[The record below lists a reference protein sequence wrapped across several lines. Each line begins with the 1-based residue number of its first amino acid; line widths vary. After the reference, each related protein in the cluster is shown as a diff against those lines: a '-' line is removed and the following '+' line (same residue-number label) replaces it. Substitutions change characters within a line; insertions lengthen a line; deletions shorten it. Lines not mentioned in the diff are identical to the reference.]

1 MKIIKYLSFLVLIL
15 FSSCNDW
22 LDLEPT
28 NGRLTDL
35 YWQTKSDVHNTMMNC
50 YVRLRGDVQERV
62 LVWGEMRADVLET
75 NDATN
80 LEIKEQNFNTENN
93 YLAWASFYKVINS
106 ANSVIENAEKV
117 LDRDPLFTEEECLA
131 YVAEAKI
138 VRALAYFYLVRT
150 FREVPFV
157 LNSYTSDNQDFY
169 VPTSSEKVILDKL
182 KEDLIWA
189 TENAKSY
196 YNTTLTGPDSWQN
209 KSRATKWAAY
219 ALLADIYLW
228 NEEYQ
233 LCRDACME
241 IIEKSQLKLVSGEEW
256 YKIFYPGLSS
266 ESIFELYYD
275 HGNNQTNNLFNWFN
289 KSARYYLNTGTRTLF
304 EETPDDLRGYKKSY
318 YKQDTWYSVWKY
330 MGTKEAGDNGENK
343 RSGNNQ
349 SANWIYYRLAD
360 IYLIYAE
367 ASVFQE
373 EGNRSNY
380 IEAARALNV
389 IKERA
394 GIPLLDE
401 DRILTMS
408 ETMFADEI
416 LLERKKE
423 FVGEGKRWFDL
434 VRFSKKENFESNYR
448 DLVMNILLEI
458 IPLPERPIFQAK
470 MGNPWRYYLP
480 IHKEEMDRSKGVLIQ
495 NPAY

>member
-1 MKIIKYLSFLVLIL
+1 MRLLIKYFSLLALFLL
-15 FSSCNDW
+15 SSCNDW

-62 LVWGEMRADVLET
+62 LLWGEIRADVIET
-75 NDATN
+75 THTQS
-80 LEIKEQNFNTENN
+80 LEIKEQTFNTENQ
-93 YLAWASFYKVINS
+93 YLQWASFYKVINS
-106 ANSVIENAEKV
+106 ANSVIENAPLV
-117 LDRDPLFTEEECLA
+117 LDRDPLFTEQECT
-131 YVAEAKI
+131 YYIAEAKI

-150 FREVPFV
+150 FREVPLV
-157 LNSYTSDNQDFY
+157 LQSYTSDNQEFY
-169 VPTSSEKVILDKL
+169 VPKSPEKVILDQL

-189 TENAKSY
+189 AENARPNY
-196 YNTTLTGPDSWQN
+196 ATNAVMLWQN
-209 KSRATKWAAY
+209 KSRATSWAAK

-233 LCRDACME
+233 LCREVCLDIME
-241 IIEKSQLKLVSGEEW
+241 KAPVSLKEGSQW
-256 YKIFYPGLSS
+256 YQIFYPGLSS

-275 HGNNQTNNLFNWFN
+275 HANNQSNDLFGWFN
-289 KSARYYLNTGTRTLF
+289 KSARYYLNTATRTLF
-304 EETPDDLRGYKKSY
+304 EELPDDVRGYRTSY
-318 YKQDTWYSVWKY
+318 YKQDSWYGVWKF
-330 MGTKEAGDNGENK
+330 MGTKAAGDNGENK
-343 RSGNNQ
+343 RSGTNQ
-349 SANWIYYRLAD
+349 SPNWIFYRLAD
-360 IYLIYAE
+360 IYLMYAE

-373 EGNRSNY
+373 EGNRANY
-380 IEAARALNV
+380 IEAANALNV

-394 GIPLLDE
+394 GVAVLDE
-401 DRILTMS
+401 DQMLTMS
-408 ETMFADEI
+408 ETMFVDEI
-416 LLERKKE
+416 MLERKKE

-434 VRFSKKENFESNYR
+434 VRFSKKENFESYYR
-448 DLVMNILLEI
+448 EMVMNTLLEI

-480 IHKEEMDRSKGVLIQ
+480 IHKEEIDRSKGVLIQ